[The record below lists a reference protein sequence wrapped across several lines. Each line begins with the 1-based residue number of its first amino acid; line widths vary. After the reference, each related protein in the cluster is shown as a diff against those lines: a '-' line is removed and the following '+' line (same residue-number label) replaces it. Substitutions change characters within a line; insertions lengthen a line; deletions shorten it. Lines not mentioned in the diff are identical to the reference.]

1 MQLRKAMAP
10 LAALCGL
17 GAAAAQAAQLT
28 AEEAGRHIGEIATVC
43 GVVAS
48 TKFDHDLPLQ
58 PTFLDFGKP
67 YPDQVF
73 TVVILGKDRAKF
85 GTPEV
90 ALRGR
95 QVCATGKIEKK
106 DGPPEIV
113 VNDKRQLGE

>member
-1 MQLRKAMAP
+1 MQLRRATAP
-10 LAALCGL
+10 LAAFCGF
-17 GAAAAQAAQLT
+17 AAIAAQAAELS
-28 AEEAGRHIGEIATVC
+28 AEAAAHHVGENATVC
-43 GVVAS
+43 GMVAS
-48 TKFDHDLPLQ
+48 AKFDADLPSQ

-90 ALRGR
+90 ALRGKR
-95 QVCATGKIEKK
+95 VCATGKTQRK